1 MANEDEY
8 KKEINRKDN
17 EIYKLLNEI
26 DKFKNHILLL
36 TENNKELM
44 DELENVNIIDDKI
57 RELIDKDYK

>member
-1 MANEDEY
+1 MANEDKY

-44 DELENVNIIDDKI
+44 DELDNVNLIDDKI

>member
-44 DELENVNIIDDKI
+44 DELDNVNLIDDKI